1 MRKMIRT
8 SLGILT
14 AVAVAVGGAQM
25 PVWAGVQM
33 DAHREEVSR
42 EAGVGATVSTE
53 EAFKEAL
60 RQRQSPITVTASITI
75 DNGADPDGRMRP
87 VMVPGDTVVQGAAGG
102 SITCRSPIQLEG
114 DGVCFKD
121 VELTFSSSDALGSV
135 PHREIFLAGPS
146 PILDNVHTYRAGN
159 TSGGAITGTEEELL
173 PTVYAGG
180 YPGSDIGDAASLTVR
195 NSNDKTMF
203 KSIYMGH
210 PAGEDGNV
218 PYMGRAVLELDA
230 KATVQEEVD
239 ASWNTQ
245 SEIKLAGGQDQYVMT
260 KLFYGNAD
268 TTLTMSGG
276 MTLQGAM
283 LNDIGRVVLT
293 DKAHMSLKTGNL
305 HDLTLLRGA
314 CLDLNEAENLN
325 VAVAGDFAGEE
336 DTAGERGILVLH
348 ANGSLTVYGDITGTT
363 QFQTKSK
370 LFPGIPVTKEYIYA
384 DVQIGAE
391 QSFVLAQKS
400 LDNGFGLRYSH
411 SAKAWTV
418 CGSVGHSHGYQEK
431 VEKEAACESTGLRDI
446 ICECGAGY
454 MEEIP
459 ATGHREVTDP
469 AVEPTETEEG
479 KTEGSHCSVCGKVLR
494 AQEPI
499 PATGGQEGHEHVYQS
514 SVTKGAAC
522 EEPGLR
528 TYTCTC
534 GASYTEGIP
543 ATGHQEVIDPAV
555 EPTETTEGKT
565 EGSHCGVCGKVLREQ
580 EPIPATGGQ
589 EGHEHVYQSSVTK
602 EAACEEPGL
611 RTYTCT
617 CGASYTEEIPATGHQ
632 EVIDPAVEP
641 TETAEG
647 KTEGSHCGVCGKIL
661 REQGSIPA
669 TGSQG
674 SHEHIYQSSVTEEAT
689 CEGDGSRTYT
699 CSCGDIYVER
709 IRATGHQYERES
721 VPATI
726 KKDGQV
732 RYVCSVCSDV
742 GDVAVIARPKKL
754 ILSKTE
760 FIYDGK
766 AKTPSVTVRDR
777 MGRALTAET
786 DHQISY
792 PAGRKD
798 PGVYTVTATLRGRY
812 SGRMTAAFTIRPK
825 GSSLKKVTARSK
837 GIRVTWKKQTAQIDG
852 YQIQYCL
859 DKNFKGKTAR
869 TVTAKKNA
877 AAKNITKLKGKKRY
891 YVRIRTYKNVK
902 TAGKDRKLYSDWSGK
917 KSVYTKRLVK
927 PSHL

>member
-135 PHREIFLAGPS
+135 PHREIFLAGHS
-146 PILDNVHTYRAGN
+146 LILDNVHTYRAGN

-479 KTEGSHCSVCGKVLR
+479 KTEGSHCS
-494 AQEPI
+494 
-499 PATGGQEGHEHVYQS
+499 
-514 SVTKGAAC
+514 
-522 EEPGLR
+522 
-528 TYTCTC
+528 
-534 GASYTEGIP
+534 
-543 ATGHQEVIDPAV
+543 
-555 EPTETTEGKT
+555 
-565 EGSHCGVCGKVLREQ
+565 VCGKVLREQ

>member
-135 PHREIFLAGPS
+135 PHREIFLAGHS
-146 PILDNVHTYRAGN
+146 LILDNVHTYRAGN

-534 GASYTEGIP
+534 GASYTE
-543 ATGHQEVIDPAV
+543 
-555 EPTETTEGKT
+555 
-565 EGSHCGVCGKVLREQ
+565 
-580 EPIPATGGQ
+580 
-589 EGHEHVYQSSVTK
+589 
-602 EAACEEPGL
+602 
-611 RTYTCT
+611 
-617 CGASYTEEIPATGHQ
+617 EIPATGHQ

>member
-33 DAHREEVSR
+33 DARREEVSR

-135 PHREIFLAGPS
+135 PHREIFLAGHS
-146 PILDNVHTYRAGN
+146 LILDNVHTYRAGN

-534 GASYTEGIP
+534 GASYTEEIP

-555 EPTETTEGKT
+555 EPTETT
-565 EGSHCGVCGKVLREQ
+565 
-580 EPIPATGGQ
+580 
-589 EGHEHVYQSSVTK
+589 
-602 EAACEEPGL
+602 
-611 RTYTCT
+611 
-617 CGASYTEEIPATGHQ
+617 
-632 EVIDPAVEP
+632 
-641 TETAEG
+641 EG